1 MQIKHAHQTFAVLDR
16 TVLTLIAA
24 ARAAAKNADCF
35 DTNEPTALRLLA
47 DLVELRFKLMGMERD
62 YFETALY
69 TELSDEDIINI
80 VRLGETV

>member
-1 MQIKHAHQTFAVLDR
+1 
-16 TVLTLIAA
+16 
-24 ARAAAKNADCF
+24 
-35 DTNEPTALRLLA
+35 
-47 DLVELRFKLMGMERD
+47 MGMERD